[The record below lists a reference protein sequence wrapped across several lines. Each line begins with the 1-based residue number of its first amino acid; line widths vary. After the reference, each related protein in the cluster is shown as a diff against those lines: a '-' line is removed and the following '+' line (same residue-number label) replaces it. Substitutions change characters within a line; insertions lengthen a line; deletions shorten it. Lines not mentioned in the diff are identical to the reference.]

1 MRASMMCPLS
11 DPQLVVLWFWTGNV
25 VSVLHGMWCDGGLG
39 QRNGRGRGDKA
50 AMEET
55 CLKTVVSMF

>member
-11 DPQLVVLWFWTGNV
+11 GPQLVMLWFWTGNV
-25 VSVLHGMWCDGGLG
+25 VSVLHGMWCDGGY
-39 QRNGRGRGDKA
+39 QRNGRGGGDKA

-55 CLKTVVSMF
+55 CLKTVASMF